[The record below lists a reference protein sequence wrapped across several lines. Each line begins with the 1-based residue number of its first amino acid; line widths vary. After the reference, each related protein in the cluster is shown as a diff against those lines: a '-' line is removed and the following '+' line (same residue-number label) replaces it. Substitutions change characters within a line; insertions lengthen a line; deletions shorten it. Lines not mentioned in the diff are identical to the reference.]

1 MAICRSIVYFIFSLL
16 ILFVAAYPC
25 ADKYIDSSDLDFIT
39 YIVDHSSISQEDM
52 DNDFMDHCSPLCSC
66 TCCAASI
73 TIAYTL
79 SIPYFKEIEHIEKLQ
94 SEYESLYKSIV
105 YSIWQPPKIV

>member
-1 MAICRSIVYFIFSLL
+1 MAFWRSIVYFIFSLL

-25 ADKYIDSSDLDFIT
+25 ADKYIDYSEVNAIT
-39 YIVDHSSISQEDM
+39 YTLDHSSISQGDA

-79 SIPYFKEIEHIEKLQ
+79 SIPFFKEIQHLEKLPSQ
-94 SEYESLYKSIV
+94 YESLYPSV
-105 YSIWQPPKIV
+105 VNSIWQPPKIV

>member
-1 MAICRSIVYFIFSLL
+1 MAIYRGIVYFIFSLL

-25 ADKYIDSSDLDFIT
+25 ADKYIDYSLENT
-39 YIVDHSSISQEDM
+39 VDHSSVVQEDM

-79 SIPYFKEIEHIEKLQ
+79 SIPLFIEIQHLEKLPSQ
-94 SEYESLYKSIV
+94 YESLYKSIV